1 MSQFGNPGMN
11 TAAQWIVSIP
21 GQGDRQLDY
30 NAICQ
35 WVKAKQ
41 IKADTLVREVSTG
54 AMYPAKQIPG
64 VFSDKEY
71 LVALLLS
78 LFLGVWGVDR
88 FYLGHIGIG
97 IGKLLTFGGCGIWAI
112 IDVILIAVRNVT
124 DTSGRPLA

>member
-1 MSQFGNPGMN
+1 MN
-11 TAAQWIVSIP
+11 TSAQWIVSIP

-35 WVKAKQ
+35 WAKSKQ

-78 LFLGVWGVDR
+78 IFLGVWGVDR
-88 FYLGHIGIG
+88 FYLGHVGIG
-97 IGKLLTFGGCGIWAI
+97 IGKLLTFGGCGIWAL
-112 IDVILIAVRNVT
+112 IDLILIAVRSVK
-124 DTSGRPLA
+124 DPSGRPLA

>member
-1 MSQFGNPGMN
+1 MSQYVNPGMN
-11 TAAQWIVSIP
+11 ASAQWIVSIP

-35 WVKAKQ
+35 WAKSKQ

-54 AMYPAKQIPG
+54 VMYPAKQIPG

-78 LFLGVWGVDR
+78 IFLGVWGVDR
-88 FYLGHIGIG
+88 FYLGHVGIG
-97 IGKLLTFGGCGIWAI
+97 IGKLLTFGGCGIWAL
-112 IDVILIAVRNVT
+112 IDLILIAVRSVK
-124 DTSGRPLA
+124 DPSGRPLA